1 MFSSVDGRP
10 GAVSCGVI
18 LAAGEGIRLSALENG
33 TPKPATEIL
42 GVSLGD
48 RAMLA
53 CMGAGV
59 SHFVIVLGAQAEA
72 VRAHF
77 ERVAAR
83 RGVVVEFVT
92 AADWQLGNGVSALA
106 ARDRIEGVRFLLVMA
121 DHLVSS
127 SLIQRVLRGPL
138 GPQDVGLG
146 VDRDTARLFDLDD
159 AMKVFVDEGRIRRI
173 GKQLRTWNAVDT
185 GVFLATP
192 ALFDAL
198 EDAEQR
204 GRYGLCDGI
213 ESLADDGQVQAIDV
227 TGEPWI
233 DVDTPEALREARRR
247 LLQSLGKPGAD
258 GYVAAHLNRRLSV
271 PISAR
276 LARTRITPTQI
287 TVISFLIA
295 LVGAGLLRGRSPLDG
310 GDRRAPRAALLGGRR
325 MRRGARPPSPSSDR
339 SGGVARHHARSL
351 RRCRGGGLSRSVR
364 QRAFSRRSAC

>member
-1 MFSSVDGRP
+1 MRDGSAVLASSYGP
-10 GAVSCGVI
+10 
-18 LAAGEGIRLSALENG
+18 G
-33 TPKPATEIL
+33 TPSTRVCSWRPRR
-42 GVSLGD
+42 SLT
-48 RAMLA
+48 RSRTRSN
-53 CMGAGV
+53 GA
-59 SHFVIVLGAQAEA
+59 
-72 VRAHF
+72 
-77 ERVAAR
+77 
-83 RGVVVEFVT
+83 
-92 AADWQLGNGVSALA
+92 
-106 ARDRIEGVRFLLVMA
+106 
-121 DHLVSS
+121 
-127 SLIQRVLRGPL
+127 
-138 GPQDVGLG
+138 
-146 VDRDTARLFDLDD
+146 DTASV
-159 AMKVFVDEGRIRRI
+159 M
-173 GKQLRTWNAVDT
+173 
-185 GVFLATP
+185 
-192 ALFDAL
+192 
-198 EDAEQR
+198 
-204 GRYGLCDGI
+204 GI